1 MFQGARQNT
10 DTNTSHAT
18 AEQRQSPLGY
28 NGLGHRT
35 HTGNATGSFT
45 SQGTAVQRPPGQNRQ
60 GHEAHTGRVTGSAN
74 SHSAAVQRQ
83 SPLGQN
89 RQGHEAHT
97 GRVTGSAN
105 SHSTAIQRQ
114 SPLGQNRLGHAAS
127 TGNIPG
133 SLSLND
139 QSESRTYFSRHYA
152 RSFSPRASPTAFH
165 RTGDFTSASRSVD
178 SGSSAPSRRM
188 AICDETDF
196 SCHQRRKMRVYQK
209 RF

>member
-45 SQGTAVQRPPGQNRQ
+45 SQGTAIQRP
-60 GHEAHTGRVTGSAN
+60 A
-74 SHSAAVQRQ
+74 
-83 SPLGQN
+83 GQN